1 MQVFFCVY
9 MAFHRT
15 TGIKGCKLYYDVISF
30 FKKTVRKGNKNLC
43 KKKKKNKKERQSFLT
58 SGLHIATQL
67 SWLPYIKFFD
77 WLREVF
83 LS

>member
-15 TGIKGCKLYYDVISF
+15 TGIKGCKLDYDVIIF

-43 KKKKKNKKERQSFLT
+43 KKKKKKKKERQNSL
-58 SGLHIATQL
+58 
-67 SWLPYIKFFD
+67 
-77 WLREVF
+77 
-83 LS
+83 